1 MKLPWHNDNQ
11 DAAAADTADQSASAG
26 SAAHNGKA
34 GAGEAGQNYPK
45 GYTPPKGRPTPKR
58 ADQEIAKGVIRDP
71 HRMSTAQAHQNRKEL
86 KKSMSKEEWKDYKA
100 KEREEQRKRNR
111 EAQERMA
118 AGDERYLPARDRGKE
133 RAYARDVVDV
143 ANSPLRFTMPGAL
156 ALLLFMFVGT
166 FVPSISPAV
175 SAVGMV
181 FILLFAVLAILHG
194 RRVNNA
200 VRVKFPGTTATGFSL
215 GSYAV
220 GRATQPRKWR
230 VPRPRVEPGEAL
242 A

>member
-1 MKLPWHNDNQ
+1 MKLPWQNDNQ
-11 DAAAADTADQSASAG
+11 DPAAADTADQSASAG
-26 SAAHNGKA
+26 SAAHNGEA

-175 SAVGMV
+175 SVVGMV

-230 VPRPRVEPGEAL
+230 VPRPRLKPGEAL